1 MPNMQSIIFCTFFL
15 FSLASCTSSQLTAE
29 DQPSAQI
36 FRISNGLEV
45 ALTPPKNFSITQEH
59 YGFIQPESFS
69 RIRISEKEF
78 AYNSYIEKL
87 SKENLLKNQLQLVK
101 KEQVEISG
109 AICSLL
115 TLRQNIAGVYFEKMW
130 LISGD
135 NLSSVQVEASYPE
148 SAPKKLKNAIK
159 TSLLSLTVATDLN
172 LRLYTALPFQFSQT
186 PNFSIKKRYA
196 NSIVLLPLGSVDAK
210 ESITVSHG
218 KISQEIE
225 DIKILSDHFLKKG
238 KHFKNVEILKTEMIK
253 IDNIPALAAT
263 AYVELNK
270 RPTFVYQILSYQKSK
285 FLLIQGQTPK
295 KEKKE
300 FKFNVDRL
308 MEHFSFKK

>member
-1 MPNMQSIIFCTFFL
+1 MPNIQSIIFYTL
-15 FSLASCTSSQLTAE
+15 LSFSLTSCTSNDLIADE
-29 DQPSAQI
+29 QPSAQI

-45 ALTPPKNFSITQEH
+45 ALTPPKNFNITQEH

-69 RIRISEKEF
+69 RISLSEKEF
-78 AYNSYIEKL
+78 AYNTYIETL
-87 SKENLLKNQLQLVK
+87 TKENLIKNKLQLVK

-135 NLSSVQVEASYPE
+135 NLSSIQVEASYPE
-148 SAPKKLKNAIK
+148 GAPKKLKNAIK
-159 TSLLSLTVATDLN
+159 TSLLSLAVATDLN
-172 LRLYTALPFQFSQT
+172 LRLYTGLPFQFSKT

-196 NSIVLLPLGSVDAK
+196 NSIVLLPLGSVDTK

-218 KISQEIE
+218 KVNGNIE
-225 DIKILSDHFLKKG
+225 DVKVLSDHFLKGG
-238 KHFKNVEILKTEMIK
+238 KHFTEVEILKTEIIE
-253 IDNIPALAAT
+253 IDNIPALATT
-263 AYVELNK
+263 AYTELNNE
-270 RPTFVYQILSYQKSK
+270 PTFVYQILSYQKNK

-295 KEKKE
+295 QEKTE
-300 FKFNVDRL
+300 FKMSIDKL
-308 MEHFSFKK
+308 LEHFSFK